1 MPGTLYTGTSGFAY
15 KEWKGVF
22 YPEGTKDREML
33 SAYASRLRSVEI
45 NYTFRRQAS
54 EKTLTTWREATPETF
69 RFTLK
74 ANQRITHWLR
84 LEHADEAVREFLERS
99 RLLGDRLGPILFQC
113 PPNLEFDRSRIEAF
127 VGYLPPG
134 VKAAMEF
141 RHPSWL
147 EARPILAAQ
156 GVAWCSAETDE
167 KEADEPSWEPFGYLR
182 LRKTEYTDDELHKW
196 AERISPAIADG
207 RDVYVYF
214 KHEDGAASAKWAV
227 QLQEILSDPPSR
239 DASAATTGVLAGPRT
254 PLASATGEPRASKDP
269 IETYEAY
276 SRAWNSDDPEERA
289 ALLRSVWA
297 DRAVYIDDE
306 VPDGLRGADAVLG
319 YIADSHAEM
328 PGLVV
333 SDTSAPKL
341 VDGRLLVRWSAAQD
355 GEQRYSGSDVV
366 EFAPD
371 GRISRVTNF
380 YDR

>member
-1 MPGTLYTGTSGFAY
+1 MTGTLYTGTSGFAY

-33 SAYASRLRSVEI
+33 PAYASRLRSVEI

-54 EKTLTTWREATPETF
+54 EKTLTNWREATPETF

-74 ANQRITHWLR
+74 ANQRITHWMR
-84 LEHADEAVREFLERS
+84 LEHADEAVREFLDRS

-182 LRKTEYTDDELHKW
+182 LRKTEYTEDELHKW
-196 AERISPAIADG
+196 AERISPALADG

-227 QLQEILSDPPSR
+227 QLQEMLSDSASRGGPSPP
-239 DASAATTGVLAGPRT
+239 TT
-254 PLASATGEPRASKDP
+254 
-269 IETYEAY
+269 IETPPAVEPQGPSVPLEVYAAY
-276 SRAWNSDDPEERA
+276 SRAWNADDPEERA
-289 ALLRSVWA
+289 ALLRSAWA
-297 DRAVYIDDE
+297 DRAVYVDDQ
-306 VPDGLRGADAVLG
+306 VPDGLRGADALLG
-319 YIADSHAEM
+319 YIAESRAEM

-333 SDTSAPKL
+333 SDTSDPKL
-341 VDGRLLVRWSAAQD
+341 LDGRLLVRWSASQN
-355 GEQRYSGSDVV
+355 GERRYSGTDVV
-366 EFAPD
+366 EYAPD
-371 GRISRVTNF
+371 GRIARVTNF
-380 YDR
+380 IDG

>member
-1 MPGTLYTGTSGFAY
+1 MTGTLYTGTSGFAY

-84 LEHADEAVREFLERS
+84 LEHADESVREFLDRS
-99 RLLGDRLGPILFQC
+99 RLLRERLGPILFQC
-113 PPNLEFDRSRIEAF
+113 PPTLEFDRSRIEAF

-167 KEADEPSWEPFGYLR
+167 KDADEPSWEPFGYLR
-182 LRKTEYTDDELHKW
+182 LRKTEYSDDELHKW
-196 AERISPAIADG
+196 AERISPALADG

-227 QLQEILSDPPSR
+227 QLQEMLSNATSRERPSPPTTIEILPPLEPERPSE
-239 DASAATTGVLAGPRT
+239 
-254 PLASATGEPRASKDP
+254 PLEVYA
-269 IETYEAY
+269 AY
-276 SRAWNSDDPEERA
+276 SRAWNAGDPEERA
-289 ALLRSVWA
+289 ALLRGVWA
-297 DRAVYIDDE
+297 ERAVYVDDE
-306 VPDGLRGADAVLG
+306 VPDGLRGADALLG
-319 YIADSHAEM
+319 YIADSHSEM

-341 VDGRLLVRWSAAQD
+341 VDGRLLVRWSASQN
-355 GEQRYSGSDVV
+355 GEQRYSGTDVV
-366 EFAPD
+366 EFSPD
-371 GRISRVTNF
+371 GRIARVTNF
-380 YDR
+380 FDADA

>member
-113 PPNLEFDRSRIEAF
+113 PPTLEFDRSRIEAF

-167 KEADEPSWEPFGYLR
+167 KDADEPSWEPFGYLR

-196 AERISPAIADG
+196 AERISPALADG

-227 QLQEILSDPPSR
+227 QLQEMLSDATSRERPSPPKTIEIPPPVEPERPS
-239 DASAATTGVLAGPRT
+239 GP
-254 PLASATGEPRASKDP
+254 LEVYA
-269 IETYEAY
+269 AY
-276 SRAWNSDDPEERA
+276 SQAWNAEDPEERA
-289 ALLRSVWA
+289 AFLRSVWA
-297 DRAVYIDDE
+297 DRAVYVDDE
-306 VPDGLRGADAVLG
+306 VPDGLRGADALLG
-319 YIADSHAEM
+319 YIADSRAEM
-328 PGLVV
+328 PGLKV

-341 VDGRLLVRWSAAQD
+341 VDGRLLVRWRALES
-355 GEQRYSGSDVV
+355 GEQRFSGTDVV
-366 EFAPD
+366 DFAPD
-371 GRISRVTNF
+371 GRIARVTNF
-380 YDR
+380 FDD

>member
-54 EKTLTTWREATPETF
+54 EKTLTTWREATPEAF

-196 AERISPAIADG
+196 AERISPALADG
-207 RDVYVYF
+207 RDVFVYF

-227 QLQEILSDPPSR
+227 QLQEMLSDSTSR
-239 DASAATTGVLAGPRT
+239 EGAAPRPT
-254 PLASATGEPRASKDP
+254 
-269 IETYEAY
+269 IETPPAPPLEPKGPSGPLEVYAAY
-276 SRAWNSDDPEERA
+276 SRAWNSDDPAERE

-297 DRAVYIDDE
+297 DRAVYVDDE
-306 VPDGLRGADAVLG
+306 VPEGLHGTDALVV
-319 YIADSHAEM
+319 YIAESRAEM

-355 GEQRYSGSDVV
+355 REQRYSGTDVV

-371 GRISRVTNF
+371 GRIARVTNF
-380 YDR
+380 FDD

>member
-1 MPGTLYTGTSGFAY
+1 
-15 KEWKGVF
+15 
-22 YPEGTKDREML
+22 
-33 SAYASRLRSVEI
+33 
-45 NYTFRRQAS
+45 
-54 EKTLTTWREATPETF
+54 LTTWRDATPETF

-84 LEHADEAVREFLERS
+84 LCDADDAVREFLERS

-113 PPNLEFDRSRIEAF
+113 PPNLEFDRSTIEAF

-196 AERISPAIADG
+196 AERISPALADG
-207 RDVYVYF
+207 RDVFVYF

-227 QLQEILSDPPSR
+227 QLQE
-239 DASAATTGVLAGPRT
+239 
-254 PLASATGEPRASKDP
+254 
-269 IETYEAY
+269 
-276 SRAWNSDDPEERA
+276 
-289 ALLRSVWA
+289 LLF
-297 DRAVYIDDE
+297 
-306 VPDGLRGADAVLG
+306 G
-319 YIADSHAEM
+319 YMADSRSEM
-328 PGLVV
+328 PSLVV
-333 SDTSAPKL
+333 SDTSVPKL
-341 VDGRLLVRWSAAQD
+341 LGGRLLVRWLATQE
-355 GEQRYSGSDVV
+355 GEQRYSGTDVV

-371 GRISRVTNF
+371 GSISRVTNF
-380 YDR
+380 FDD

>member
-1 MPGTLYTGTSGFAY
+1 
-15 KEWKGVF
+15 
-22 YPEGTKDREML
+22 ML

-54 EKTLTTWREATPETF
+54 EKTLSTWREATPETF

-84 LEHADEAVREFLERS
+84 LEHADEAVREFLDRS

-113 PPNLEFDRSRIEAF
+113 PPTLEFDRSRIEAF

-167 KEADEPSWEPFGYLR
+167 KDADEPSWEPFGYLR

-196 AERISPAIADG
+196 AERISPALADG

-227 QLQEILSDPPSR
+227 QLQEMLGDSPAGSEPAAAREAPAASRILPVPP
-239 DASAATTGVLAGPRT
+239 AF
-254 PLASATGEPRASKDP
+254 EPTSTDP
-269 IETYEAY
+269 IETYETYETY
-276 SRAWNSDDPEERA
+276 SRAWNADDLEERT

-297 DRAVYIDDE
+297 DRAVYVDDE

-319 YIADSHAEM
+319 YIAASHAEM

-341 VDGRLLVRWSAAQD
+341 VDGRLLVRWSAEVN
-355 GEQRYSGSDVV
+355 GEQRYSGTDVV
-366 EFAPD
+366 EFTPD
-371 GRISRVTNF
+371 GRIARVTNF
-380 YDR
+380 FDD

>member
-54 EKTLTTWREATPETF
+54 EKTLTIWREATPEAF

-167 KEADEPSWEPFGYLR
+167 KEPDEPSWAPFGYLR

-196 AERISPAIADG
+196 AERISPALADG
-207 RDVYVYF
+207 HDVYVYF
-214 KHEDGAASAKWAV
+214 KHEDGAASAKSAV
-227 QLQEILSDPPSR
+227 RLQEMLSDSPAVREPAAEIPAASR
-239 DASAATTGVLAGPRT
+239 VPTAPV
-254 PLASATGEPRASKDP
+254 TGEPNAKADP
-269 IETYEAY
+269 IETYATY
-276 SRAWNSDDPEERA
+276 SRAWNADDPEERA
-289 ALLRSVWA
+289 ALLRSAWTE
-297 DRAVYIDDE
+297 RAVYVDDE
-306 VPDGLRGADAVLG
+306 VPDGLRGTDALLG

-341 VDGRLLVRWSAAQD
+341 VDGRLLVRWRAAQK
-355 GEQRYSGSDVV
+355 GEERYSGSDVV

-371 GRISRVTNF
+371 
-380 YDR
+380 

>member
-1 MPGTLYTGTSGFAY
+1 GASAWCLQSSSMTGTLYTGTSGFAY

-54 EKTLTTWREATPETF
+54 EKTLTTWRDATPDSF

-113 PPNLEFDRSRIEAF
+113 PPTLEFDRSRIEAF

-134 VKAAMEF
+134 MKAAMEF

-156 GVAWCSAETDE
+156 GVAWCSAETDD

-196 AERISPAIADG
+196 AERISPALADG

-227 QLQEILSDPPSR
+227 QLQEMLPSPAR
-239 DASAATTGVLAGPRT
+239 NEPAATELPTSPRI
-254 PLASATGEPRASKDP
+254 AATEQPTSKDP
-269 IETYEAY
+269 VEMYAAY
-276 SRAWNSDDPEERA
+276 SRAWNADDPEERA
-289 ALLRSVWA
+289 ALLRNVWA
-297 DRAVYIDDE
+297 DRAVYVDDE
-306 VPDGLRGADAVLG
+306 VPDGLRGADA
-319 YIADSHAEM
+319 
-328 PGLVV
+328 
-333 SDTSAPKL
+333 
-341 VDGRLLVRWSAAQD
+341 LLD
-355 GEQRYSGSDVV
+355 Y
-366 EFAPD
+366 
-371 GRISRVTNF
+371 
-380 YDR
+380 